1 MLFINYNLRL
11 INYHK
16 MNLIYYYFA
25 YLGYRSEI
33 IGNSVKIALVV
44 FYYFFLK
51 QKLASKVD
59 SFFSQKLEKV

>member
-1 MLFINYNLRL
+1 
-11 INYHK
+11 

-25 YLGYRSEI
+25 YLGYGSEI

-44 FYYFFLK
+44 FYYFLLK

-59 SFFSQKLEKV
+59 SFFE

>member
-1 MLFINYNLRL
+1 
-11 INYHK
+11 

-51 QKLASKVD
+51 HKLASKVD
-59 SFFSQKLEKV
+59 SFFNEKLEKA